1 MIIQENI
8 KRLQEQTGD
17 KKYVLV
23 AISKT
28 KPVEA
33 ILQAYQAGIRDFG
46 ENKVQELV
54 KKKEALPHD
63 IRWHM
68 VGHLQR
74 NKVKLIVPF
83 IHLIHSIDSIYLLE
97 EINKQAAKADRIIS
111 CLLQVHIAE
120 EETKFGF
127 DEIELF
133 GLINSGALSGMKNV
147 KVAGLMGMATFTDDT
162 VKVKREFA
170 SLKKIF
176 DNIQS
181 HSHPDNLEMKHLS
194 MGMSGDYPLALEEGS
209 NMVRIGTAIFGER
222 NYDE

>member
-54 KKKEALPHD
+54 KKKEALPPD

-83 IHLIHSIDSIYLLE
+83 IHLIHSWVV
-97 EINKQAAKADRIIS
+97 N
-111 CLLQVHIAE
+111 
-120 EETKFGF
+120 
-127 DEIELF
+127 
-133 GLINSGALSGMKNV
+133 
-147 KVAGLMGMATFTDDT
+147 
-162 VKVKREFA
+162 
-170 SLKKIF
+170 
-176 DNIQS
+176 
-181 HSHPDNLEMKHLS
+181 
-194 MGMSGDYPLALEEGS
+194 
-209 NMVRIGTAIFGER
+209 
-222 NYDE
+222 